1 MPQTIA
7 VFGSAKLAPDDP
19 VIEQTYRVGYALAR
33 AGYQVM
39 TGGYG
44 GVMEAASRGA
54 REAGGHVIGVT
65 VPYVNLINERIV
77 NPYVV
82 EEIRKETYHDRL
94 FYLAQKPNGYV
105 VMPGGVGTAQEL
117 IEVWQLLRLK
127 TIPLRPLVCY
137 GDFWRPVVQTLLES
151 PYVPATDVPL
161 VHFSDTPED
170 VVSFLVQ
177 WSHED

>member
-7 VFGSAKLAPDDP
+7 VFGSAKLDPADP
-19 VIEQTYRVGYALAR
+19 VNEWTYQVGYALAK
-33 AGYQVM
+33 AGYHVM

-54 REAGGHVIGVT
+54 HDAGGHVIGVT
-65 VPYVNLINERIV
+65 VPYVHLINERIV
-77 NPYVV
+77 NPYVK
-82 EEIRKETYHDRL
+82 EEIRKATYHDRL

-137 GDFWRPVVQTLLES
+137 SDFWQPVVRTLIDS
-151 PYVPATDVPL
+151 PYVPSSEVPL
-161 VHFSDTPED
+161 VHFAHHPDD
-170 VVSFLVQ
+170 VVAFLQ
-177 WSHED
+177 QYSHED

>member
-7 VFGSAKLAPDDP
+7 VFGSAQLPPDDP
-19 VIEQTYRVGYALAR
+19 VIECTYRVGYALAQ

-54 REAGGHVIGVT
+54 HDAGGHVIGVT
-65 VPYVNLINERIV
+65 VPYIQLINERVV
-77 NPYVV
+77 NPYVA

-137 GDFWRPVVQTLLES
+137 GEFWRPVVNTLIES
-151 PYVPATDVPL
+151 PYVPPTEVPL
-161 VHFSDTPED
+161 VHFADTPED
-170 VVSFLVQ
+170 VVAFLTR

>member
-1 MPQTIA
+1 MTLTIA
-7 VFGSAKLAPDDP
+7 VFGSAKLAPEDP
-19 VIEQTYRVGYALAR
+19 VIEFAYRVGYALAQ
-33 AGYQVM
+33 AGYHVM

-54 REAGGHVIGVT
+54 HDAGGHVIGVT

-77 NPYVV
+77 NPYVK

-94 FYLAQKPNGYV
+94 FYLVQKPNGYV

-127 TIPLRPLVCY
+127 MIPLRPLVCY
-137 GDFWRPVVQTLLES
+137 GDFWRPVVDTLIKS
-151 PYVPATDVPL
+151 PYVPSTDVPL
-161 VHFSDTPED
+161 VHFSDTSED
-170 VVSFLVQ
+170 VVNFLIQ